1 MGKPS
6 LLLIVPTIPAPPTTG
21 GDVRICALI
30 DALAGVWDIHLRTFY
45 AAGQTD
51 ANTALLRGNCASVE
65 VMKGTRETWLNDAAA
80 PPVIDAMYSS
90 AFAARLQHDAM
101 TLKPSL
107 ILVEFWFMAQYLEQV
122 PELRRCRTAVT
133 AIDCEW
139 VRRERLGEIA
149 AAAAYRSYE
158 ARFLGLAET
167 VLALTEPDAAQL
179 RALLPGKRV
188 WVKPTGIPVRPDP
201 PAAQRQGALFVGAFD
216 HQPNVDGLLWY
227 VRDIWPQV
235 RARVN
240 SATLTVVG
248 RRPPE
253 SVRALHGQ
261 DGITVAGE
269 VPDTAPYLRAAA
281 VMVAPL
287 LSGSGLKTKIV
298 EALGYG
304 LPVVTTAV
312 GAEGLERS
320 DGVLSAGEAGQAD
333 ALFTLLTNSARREAL
348 GAAAAAYFAREFSM
362 AVYTRRLRA
371 LLQELAA

>member
-30 DALAGVWDIHLRTFY
+30 DALAGGWDIHLRTFY

-51 ANTALLRGNCASVE
+51 ANAELLRGNCASVE
-65 VMKGTRETWLNDAAA
+65 VVKGTRETWLNDAVA

-90 AFAARLQHDAM
+90 AFAAQLQHDAM

-107 ILVEFWFMAQYLEQV
+107 VLVEFWFMAQYFEQV

-167 VLALTEPDAAQL
+167 VLALTEPDAANL
-179 RALLPGKRV
+179 RTLLPGKRV
-188 WVKPTGIPVRPDP
+188 LVKPTGIPVRPDP
-201 PAAQRQGALFVGAFD
+201 PAAQRQGVLFVGAFD

-261 DGITVAGE
+261 DGIAVAGE

-304 LPVVTTAV
+304 LPVVTTGV
-312 GAEGLERS
+312 GAEGLANA
-320 DGVLSAGEAGQAD
+320 AGIIAVPAAEQA
-333 ALFTLLTNSARREAL
+333 ATLCALLTDDGQRETL
-348 GAAAAAYFAREFSM
+348 GAAATACFAREFSM
-362 AVYTRRLRA
+362 AVYTQRLRA
-371 LLQELAA
+371 LLQELVA